1 MVTIGRVSS
10 AVVFGVTITAIK
22 RVVWE
27 QQPQRHTP
35 QTVLSTVNPT
45 GFYKP
50 HKWITGE
57 IHVLGEAHTAI
68 AACHSFTADNST
80 GSIVVTGVD
89 QNGANHIA
97 TYSNAI
103 IDGVVESVVD
113 GEDLITIIRFSSP
126 AVVLT

>member
-10 AVVFGVTITAIK
+10 AVIFGVTVTAIK

-27 QQPQRHTP
+27 QQPARHTP

-57 IHVLGEAHTAI
+57 IHVLGEAHVAI
-68 AACHSFTADNST
+68 AACHSFTADNAVGT
-80 GSIVVTGVD
+80 ITVTGVD
-89 QNGANHIA
+89 QNGANHVA
-97 TYSNAI
+97 TFSNCI
-103 IDGVVESVVD
+103 VDGVVESVVD

-126 AVVLT
+126 AVNLT

>member
-10 AVVFGVTITAIK
+10 AVIFGVTVTSIK
-22 RVVWE
+22 RVIWD
-27 QQPQRHTP
+27 QTPTRHTP
-35 QTVLSTVNPT
+35 QTVLNTVNPI
-45 GFYKP
+45 GWYRP
-50 HKWITGE
+50 HKWIIAE

-68 AACHSFTADNST
+68 AACHSFTADNSV

-89 QNGANHIA
+89 QNGANHVA

-103 IDGVVESVVD
+103 IDGVTENVND

-126 AVVLT
+126 AVVLS